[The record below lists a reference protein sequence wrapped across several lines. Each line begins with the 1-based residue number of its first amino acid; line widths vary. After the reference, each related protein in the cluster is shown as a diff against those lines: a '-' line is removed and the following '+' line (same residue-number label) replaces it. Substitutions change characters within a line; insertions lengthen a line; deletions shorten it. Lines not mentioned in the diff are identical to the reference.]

1 MDSTKWLSLGMLVFV
16 WGGKPKCREL
26 NPRSRAE
33 NQQQTK
39 PTYAVKT
46 GNKIRAT
53 LVEVECSY
61 HDCAIPFFVRE
72 AAESIQEF
80 LG

>member
-1 MDSTKWLSLGMLVFV
+1 MALFGNVGFCWE
-16 WGGKPKCREL
+16 GKPECREV
-26 NPRSRAE
+26 NPRSRTE

-39 PTYAVKT
+39 PTYAVNT
-46 GNKIRAT
+46 GNQSRAT

-61 HDCAIPFFVRE
+61 HDCAITCFVRE